1 MIRGSSAS
9 LRRGLITRLVTAL
22 AAIGVLGVIAAYPLG
37 GSYADLVYD
46 RALFDDVATV
56 AERVDMSNGMLHLN
70 LSPVGEKL
78 LLSQHANVR
87 FRVIDLRDGNVVAG
101 NGDLGSWPRE
111 ATGVGEPHYRDTAV
125 GNSRY
130 RVAYTR
136 QIVDPDD
143 IPVLIEVGE
152 TLGTREQVRRQI
164 VGGMVLLIGTMVMA
178 AVVLVWKGVASE
190 LVPLRAIEDAAA
202 SRSSTNLT
210 PLDAGRAPREVR
222 GLIEAINRMMDRL
235 GEAIESQ
242 RSFTANAAHQLRT
255 PLAGVRLQAQ
265 MALKQPVPET
275 VRASLQE
282 IEASAVRATRVLE
295 QLLTLS
301 RAETRALLKDGQRVD
316 LADVARRVIERHLPA
331 AIGKDIDLGY
341 EGLQS
346 GADVHGSEILLSEL
360 VGNLIDNS
368 IRYGRPGGRVTVST
382 MRASESIILTVA
394 DDGPGFPAEERTRVF
409 ERFFRTDSSAGG
421 GAGLGLA
428 IVNEIAGR
436 YAAKVSLET
445 IAGQGSRFIVA
456 FPRLASSAG

>member
-1 MIRGSSAS
+1 MRGSSAS
-9 LRRGLITRLVTAL
+9 LRRGLITRVVAAL

-37 GSYADLVYD
+37 GNYAELVYD
-46 RALFDDVATV
+46 RELFDDVATL
-56 AERVDMSNGMLHLN
+56 AEQVEARNGVLRLN
-70 LSPVGEKL
+70 LPPAGQKWLLADRGED
-78 LLSQHANVR
+78 VR
-87 FRVIDLRDGNVVAG
+87 YRVIDLRDGAVVAG
-101 NGDLGSWPRE
+101 NGNLGSWPR
-111 ATGVGEPHYRDTAV
+111 APIGAGEPYYRDVVV

-130 RVAYTR
+130 RVAYTHHL
-136 QIVDPDD
+136 VDPDD
-143 IPVLIEVGE
+143 IPVLVEVGE
-152 TLGTREQVRRQI
+152 TLRKRELMRRQI
-164 VGGMVLLIGTMVMA
+164 VGGMVLLICTMVMA
-178 AVVLVWKGVASE
+178 AVALVWKGVASE
-190 LVPLRAIEDAAA
+190 LAPLRAIEEAAA

-222 GLIEAINRMMDRL
+222 GLLEAINRMMDRL

-255 PLAGVRLQAQ
+255 PLAGARLQAQ
-265 MALKQPVPET
+265 MALKQTTSGT

-282 IEASAVRATRVLE
+282 IEASATRAARVLE

-301 RAETRALLKDGQRVD
+301 RAETRALLKDAERVD

-346 GADVHGSEILLSEL
+346 GADVHGSEVLLSEL
-360 VGNLIDNS
+360 LGNLIDNS
-368 IRYGRPGGRVTVST
+368 VRYGRPGGRVTVST
-382 MRASESIILTVA
+382 TRAPDSIVLTVA

-428 IVNEIAGR
+428 IVKEIAGR
-436 YAAKVSLET
+436 YAAKLSLET
-445 IAGQGSRFIVA
+445 IEGEGSRFIVA
-456 FPRLASSAG
+456 FPREASP